1 MDKLYIVIPAYNEQE
16 NIRNIIEKWYP
27 VVEKTGKKSRLLII
41 NDGSHDNTY
50 EIMCEYAQ
58 SRPQFIPVTKNNGGH
73 GAAILYGY
81 RHALKEG
88 ADFIFQT
95 DSDGQTLPEEFW
107 LFWEKREQYAMLIG
121 HRNKREDGISR
132 ILVTKILKIV
142 IRFCFKVSVTDANT
156 PFRLMKASVLAEQIQ
171 LIPKDFNL
179 SNVLISVI
187 YAKKKLPVRY
197 IPITFRQRQGGV
209 NSINLKKIT
218 LIGIRA
224 VKDFRT
230 INRTLE
236 SM

>member
-1 MDKLYIVIPAYNEQE
+1 M
-16 NIRNIIEKWYP
+16 
-27 VVEKTGKKSRLLII
+27 
-41 NDGSHDNTY
+41 
-50 EIMCEYAQ
+50 
-58 SRPQFIPVTKNNGGH
+58 
-73 GAAILYGY
+73 
-81 RHALKEG
+81 
-88 ADFIFQT
+88 
-95 DSDGQTLPEEFW
+95 
-107 LFWEKREQYAMLIG
+107 
-121 HRNKREDGISR
+121 
-132 ILVTKILKIV
+132 